1 MQARIRDIEDSLGA
15 CVRLAIAPHP
25 SGAIVTLERRDLP
38 GFPQLMLNQY
48 GAEILTAFIMAAR
61 LSMPH
66 AMPEEVTE
74 GPFASSF
81 HLVTGHHPAIV
92 IEQDNE
98 GDRISIP
105 ATMWDRLYAELCL
118 ATAHGREFARRQTAA
133 WH

>member
-1 MQARIRDIEDSLGA
+1 MQARIRDIEDSFGA
-15 CVRLAIAPHP
+15 CLRLAIAPHP
-25 SGAIVTLERRDLP
+25 SGAMVTLERRDQPDLP
-38 GFPQLMLNQY
+38 QIILNQY

-74 GPFASSF
+74 GPCASSF
-81 HLVTGHHPAIV
+81 HLVTGHDPSIV
-92 IEQDNE
+92 IEQDGE
-98 GDRISIP
+98 GEQISIP

-118 ATAHGREFARRQTAA
+118 ATAHGRELARRQTSG